1 LLPVVIGMAVARLG
15 GSGPWGTA
23 LAFAQPLFL
32 GLAISF
38 LSDASGLLF
47 LLVGLLLATPWP
59 ERGPTAKSWFWAG
72 VALGFSLACRPSY
85 GVLILAAG
93 LALLA
98 VRYGLPGWR
107 RQAVALL
114 CGGLLVVVPVFGA
127 VLAWEG
133 VAYLDEGL
141 RFLKGHTTLWGQT
154 PWSETPV
161 ESSWIATIGQLEFGL
176 IWFPLL
182 ALGTVLVAWPRRRD
196 RALIPWLVTALV
208 ALVWTL
214 TMQNPANA
222 RHLAPLLS
230 MMLVCAGGL
239 WSQPGQRSP
248 IAARGLFALL
258 LCAMAFDSLRSIDQ
272 VPVGIPPLQQVA
284 QRVEPRSPSQA
295 APLLITN
302 HGVALFRQ
310 QLQWTRVVDP
320 TYGGDAQSVLRTWR
334 GGTVYLLRSI
344 PLTGPGHND
353 WMPLAQIPGRAWG
366 EAPLWLY
373 EKR

>member
-1 LLPVVIGMAVARLG
+1 
-15 GSGPWGTA
+15 

-47 LLVGLLLATPWP
+47 LLVGLLLATPGP
-59 ERGPTAKSWFWAG
+59 GRGPTVKSWFWAG

-107 RQAVALL
+107 RQAAALL
-114 CGGLLVVVPVFGA
+114 GGGLLVVVPLFGA

-133 VAYLDEGL
+133 GAYLDEGL

-239 WSQPGQRSP
+239 WSRPGQRSP
-248 IAARGLFALL
+248 ILAGGLFVVL

-310 QLQWTRVVDP
+310 QLQRTRVVDP

-334 GGTVYLLRSI
+334 GGAVYWLRSTV
-344 PLTGPGHND
+344 LTGPASQG
-353 WMPLAQIPGRAWG
+353 WAFQGLIEARAWG
-366 EAPLWLY
+366 EQSIWLY
-373 EKR
+373 TRVSND